1 MIIPAGSKKIQ
12 RVLVKG
18 FLIVFNKLLFIR
30 GFKGISSVML
40 KPTRDDVLHDDYTL
54 LQSLA

>member
-30 GFKGISSVML
+30 GFKGYKFGHVKTYS
-40 KPTRDDVLHDDYTL
+40 
-54 LQSLA
+54 